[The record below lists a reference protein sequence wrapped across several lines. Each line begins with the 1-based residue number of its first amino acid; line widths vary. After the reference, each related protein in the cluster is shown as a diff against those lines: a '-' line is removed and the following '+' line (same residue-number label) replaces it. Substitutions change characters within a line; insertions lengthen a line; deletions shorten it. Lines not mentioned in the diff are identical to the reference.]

1 MARKPLVYET
11 AGLAGEKLRSLHMYL
26 LGKPGCH
33 IVRDLR
39 AEVLDEAGMSEAAEC
54 VRNLEA

>member
-1 MARKPLVYET
+1 MARKPLIYET
-11 AGLAGEKLRSLHMYL
+11 AGLAGEKLRSIHLHM

-39 AEVLDEAGMSEAAEC
+39 AEVLESFGLLDAAEI
-54 VRNLEA
+54 VRNMV

>member
-1 MARKPLVYET
+1 MARKTLVYET
-11 AGLAGEKLRSLHMYL
+11 AGLAGEKLRSIHLHM

-39 AEVLDEAGMSEAAEC
+39 AEVLDEAGMAEAAET

>member
-1 MARKPLVYET
+1 MKRIPCLET
-11 AGLAGEKLRSLHMYL
+11 GGLAAEKLRSLHFYL

-39 AEVLDEAGMSEAAEC
+39 AEILDEAGMSEAAEC
-54 VRNLEA
+54 IRNMEA

>member
-1 MARKPLVYET
+1 MARKPLVFET
-11 AGLAGEKLRSLHMYL
+11 GGFAAEKLRSIHLHM

-33 IVRDLR
+33 IIRALR

>member
-54 VRNLEA
+54 IRNMEA

>member
-11 AGLAGEKLRSLHMYL
+11 GGLAASKLRSIHLHM

-33 IVRDLR
+33 IVRTLR
-39 AEVLDEAGMSEAAEC
+39 AEVLEEAGLAEAAEC
-54 VRNLEA
+54 IRNMEV

>member
-1 MARKPLVYET
+1 MKKPLCFET
-11 AGLAGEKLRSLHMYL
+11 GGLAAEKLRSVHFYL

>member
-1 MARKPLVYET
+1 MARKPLCLET
-11 AGLAGEKLRSLHMYL
+11 GGLVAEKLRSIHFRM

-39 AEVLDEAGMSEAAEC
+39 AEVLDEAGMSEAAET
-54 VRNLEA
+54 VRNMEA